1 MTVSEKSYAK
11 INLFL
16 QILGKREDGFH
27 DLNTLFTK
35 IDLYDT
41 LTIRPSEQFSI
52 TCSNNDVPADESNI
66 VWKIKD
72 IVEERYGI
80 QCNIQVHIDKLIP
93 MGGGLGGGSSNAAT
107 FLKMLNRYFNLGMTM
122 GEKTDILAS
131 VGSDTVFFLYD
142 QPMLGTSRGE
152 ILESVPPL
160 PNLNLLIVNPS
171 IFVSTGQI
179 FGDKNLRLTAF
190 GEVIRMRLPLTL
202 NDLVKVM
209 SNDLETPVFKKFPLI
224 KEIKEILEGKGA
236 VKAMMSGS
244 GSTLFGIFNDK
255 DKLNEVYKYF
265 TETYPD
271 FFVTKTINI

>member
-80 QCNIQVHIDKLIP
+80 QCNIQVHIDKMIP

-122 GEKTDILAS
+122 GEKTGILAS
-131 VGSDTVFFLYD
+131 VGSDTVFFLYN